1 MCNADSALQSS
12 AFMDPI
18 TFFFFFL
25 NRDKSHSGYFKR
37 ECGLRTKAQ
46 ESGYLV
52 SEGDLTSAF
61 LSNCEYAA

>member
-18 TFFFFFL
+18 TFFFY
-25 NRDKSHSGYFKR
+25 RDKSHSGYFKW
-37 ECGLRTKAQ
+37 ECGLRIKAQ
-46 ESGYLV
+46 QSGYLV